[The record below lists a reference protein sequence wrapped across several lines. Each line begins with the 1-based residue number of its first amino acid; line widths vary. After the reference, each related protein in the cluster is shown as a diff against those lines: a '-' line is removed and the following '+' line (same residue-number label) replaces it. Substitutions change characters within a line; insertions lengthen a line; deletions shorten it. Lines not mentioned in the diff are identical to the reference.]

1 MGRDRHL
8 IVDSDREA
16 IEEMLLDLES
26 SCMNEEFEDSGEG
39 YCKAMRRF
47 WRLAFKIENAR
58 LLPWSENEILFKV
71 LSKNLFENVI
81 INALLAHP
89 KDNFLIVKY
98 FQENTNERLNT
109 FAQSLGCSFQK

>member
-1 MGRDRHL
+1 MQDCYPE
-8 IVDSDREA
+8 V
-16 IEEMLLDLES
+16 EMKFYLK
-26 SCMNEEFEDSGEG
+26 
-39 YCKAMRRF
+39 YCQ
-47 WRLAFKIENAR
+47 
-58 LLPWSENEILFKV
+58 
-71 LSKNLFENVI
+71 KNLYENVI